1 MHPVEIVVED
11 DALRIDW
18 QDGTRSVIPLLML
31 RRACSCSA
39 CRTGEG
45 MRSMIYMPVLTEA
58 AWHVKELL
66 LVSSSL
72 LRVVWEDGHDRSLY
86 RFADLRTLVPP
97 STPPLR

>member
-1 MHPVEIVVED
+1 MHPTDIVVENE
-11 DALRIDW
+11 ALRIDW
-18 QDGTRSVIPLLML
+18 QDGLRSVIPLVAL
-31 RRACSCSA
+31 RRACSCTA

-45 MRSMIYMPVLTEA
+45 MRSGLYLPVVSGSA
-58 AWHVKELL
+58 SRVRELL

-86 RFADLRTLVPP
+86 RFSDLRTLVPP